1 MNLTLIF
8 GVLAAINM
16 TSCKKK
22 KNDSSLDAIVSLD
35 GKSTISLLPLQDQ
48 ANLKSP
54 IAYGV
59 VHCSSEVEGDAVRAA
74 EVLEFL
80 TTKTYDSL
88 GTDSGKLV
96 YNKSN
101 AEISYISK
109 MCAQKGKMLSALEFA
124 GTVAIPPKSDNEFY
138 TRQVLWLAARVN
150 TPPHIQHKDLQ
161 VHFISFYTSPSAQST
176 MTCWMPARK

>member
-1 MNLTLIF
+1 MFTI
-8 GVLAAINM
+8 LASLNM
-16 TSCKKK
+16 LSCKKK

-48 ANLKSP
+48 ATLKSP

-59 VHCSSEVEGDAVRAA
+59 VHCSSEIDGDAVRAA

-88 GTDSGKLV
+88 GTSSGKLV

-109 MCAQKGKMLSALEFA
+109 MGSSKIFVG
-124 GTVAIPPKSDNEFY
+124 
-138 TRQVLWLAARVN
+138 
-150 TPPHIQHKDLQ
+150 
-161 VHFISFYTSPSAQST
+161 
-176 MTCWMPARK
+176 